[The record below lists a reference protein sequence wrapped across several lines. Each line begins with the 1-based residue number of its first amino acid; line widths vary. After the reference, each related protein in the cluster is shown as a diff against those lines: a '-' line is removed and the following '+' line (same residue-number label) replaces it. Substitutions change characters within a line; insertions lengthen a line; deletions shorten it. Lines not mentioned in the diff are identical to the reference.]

1 MIKTLFLIT
10 SLFFFFFSASAFA
23 KELKVVELID
33 LALTHRPET
42 KKSWWNAKRAAASL
56 KLASSA
62 YLPSANLSTQFA
74 NGRDFK
80 FLNGPNVDYTIAEAD
95 LTLTLLLYDFGE
107 RDAQVEAAKMALTA
121 ANWQTDWTMQ
131 KVLVEVLT
139 NAYTTL
145 NSQEMLRAAE
155 TALEDAHNMFE
166 IAKQLNQA
174 GLTPITDVYTS
185 RSQLVQAQMELIEK
199 QNHLVIQK
207 ARLISSL
214 GLQAEETLAIA
225 PITDCPQQKVSELN
239 QLLTLAQQK
248 RADLLAKRARVA
260 EMRALHLKTKRAYR
274 PKLTLT
280 TGAGANYAF
289 KDQTNGGQYLIKL
302 NFDVPL
308 FDGFAHTYR
317 NRLAYTDLKAT
328 IEELA
333 EAEINLSFEV
343 FSYYSNLQ
351 SLQKT
356 LPLAEEG
363 LKTSQLAYEGAL
375 KSYGAGK
382 ENIAVVSN
390 ALLQLAAA
398 RNRFSDVKTRLL
410 VAAANLAFS
419 TGTLLPYLE
428 SSCETTS
435 S

>member
-139 NAYTTL
+139 NTYTTL

-260 EMRALHLKTKRAYR
+260 ER
-274 PKLTLT
+274 
-280 TGAGANYAF
+280 
-289 KDQTNGGQYLIKL
+289 Q
-302 NFDVPL
+302 
-308 FDGFAHTYR
+308 
-317 NRLAYTDLKAT
+317 
-328 IEELA
+328 
-333 EAEINLSFEV
+333 
-343 FSYYSNLQ
+343 
-351 SLQKT
+351 
-356 LPLAEEG
+356 
-363 LKTSQLAYEGAL
+363 
-375 KSYGAGK
+375 
-382 ENIAVVSN
+382 N
-390 ALLQLAAA
+390 ALIAL
-398 RNRFSDVKTRLL
+398 S
-410 VAAANLAFS
+410 
-419 TGTLLPYLE
+419 
-428 SSCETTS
+428 
-435 S
+435 